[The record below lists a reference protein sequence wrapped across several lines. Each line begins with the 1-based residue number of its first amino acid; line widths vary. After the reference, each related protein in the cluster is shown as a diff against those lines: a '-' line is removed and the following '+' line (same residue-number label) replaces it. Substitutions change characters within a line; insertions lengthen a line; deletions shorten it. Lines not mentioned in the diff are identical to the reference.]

1 LAILRAADITELAME
16 LEKSGEAFYRA
27 VAGKVASPEVRALFE
42 DLANQEVAHYR
53 IFQKLARS
61 IREQPFMTDEEWD
74 MYQDY
79 LDATV
84 QSAFFEGADKAL
96 AAADEV
102 EDEEQALRM
111 AIGFEKET
119 MLFFH
124 DLQDKVP
131 ERGKETVERVIIE
144 ERRHVQRL
152 AGMIRG

>member
-16 LEKSGEAFYRA
+16 LEKNGEAFYRA
-27 VAGKVASPEVRALFE
+27 VAEKVDSPEVRALFE
-42 DLANQEVAHYR
+42 DLAEQEVAHYKV
-53 IFQKLARS
+53 FQKLARS

-102 EDEEQALRM
+102 EGQEQALRM

-124 DLQDKVP
+124 DLYDRVP
-131 ERGKETVERVIIE
+131 ENGKGTVEKVIAE

-152 AGMIRG
+152 ARMI

>member
-1 LAILRAADITELAME
+1 ME
-16 LEKSGEAFYRA
+16 LEKNGEAFYRA
-27 VAGKVASPEVRALFE
+27 VARKVDSPDVRALFE
-42 DLANQEVAHYR
+42 ALADQEAAHYR
-53 IFQKLARS
+53 VFQKLAHS

-74 MYQDY
+74 MYQGY

-96 AAADEV
+96 AAADEA

-124 DLQDKVP
+124 DLYDRVPDK
-131 ERGKETVERVIIE
+131 GKDTVEKVIAE

-152 AGMIRG
+152 ARMV

>member
-27 VAGKVASPEVRALFE
+27 VADKVDSPEVRALFE
-42 DLANQEVAHYR
+42 DLAEQEMAHYKV
-53 IFQKLARS
+53 FQKLSRS
-61 IREQPFMTDEEWD
+61 MREQPFMTDEEWD

-102 EDEEQALRM
+102 EDQEQALRM

-124 DLQDKVP
+124 DLYDRVP
-131 ERGKETVERVIIE
+131 ERGKETVEKVIAE
-144 ERRHVQRL
+144 EQRHVQRL
-152 AGMIRG
+152 ARMI

>member
-1 LAILRAADITELAME
+1 MAILRAADITELAME
-16 LEKSGEAFYRA
+16 LEKNGETFYRA
-27 VAGKVASPEVRALFE
+27 VAEKAESPEVRALFV
-42 DLANQEVAHYR
+42 DLAEQEVAHYKV
-53 IFQKLARS
+53 FQRLARS

-84 QSAFFEGADKAL
+84 DSAFFQGADKAL

-102 EDEEQALRM
+102 KDQEQALRM

-124 DLQDKVP
+124 DLYDKVP
-131 ERGKETVERVIIE
+131 ERGKETVEKVIAE

-152 AGMIRG
+152 ARMI

>member
-16 LEKSGEAFYRA
+16 LEKNGEAFYRA
-27 VAGKVASPEVRALFE
+27 VAEKVDSPEVRALFE
-42 DLANQEVAHYR
+42 DLADQEVAHYQV
-53 IFQKLARS
+53 FQKLARS
-61 IREQPFMTDEEWD
+61 IREQPFMTDEEWE

-102 EDEEQALRM
+102 EDQEQALRM

-124 DLQDKVP
+124 DLYDRVP
-131 ERGKETVERVIIE
+131 ERGKDTVEKVIAE

-152 AGMIRG
+152 ARMI